1 MLLVS
6 LDDCVDLLAGF
17 AFKSQYFTDKVE
29 DIPHIKGENVSQGHI
44 LWGISKRWPVS
55 GWESLAKYQLRA
67 GDVVVAMDRPWVP
80 AGLKWPYIR
89 GEHPKALLVQRCARL
104 RSVSAKFEFVLPVVQ
119 GGQHQSVSLG
129 VGSCCDCLRFDCRHM
144 AAPVLFC
151 CHRQA
156 RFSI

>member
-29 DIPHIKGENVSQGHI
+29 DIPHVKGENVSQGHI

-80 AGLKWPYIR
+80 AGLKWPYINWNCWP
-89 GEHPKALLVQRCARL
+89 GETLRRC
-104 RSVSAKFEFVLPVVQ
+104 SKN
-119 GGQHQSVSLG
+119 
-129 VGSCCDCLRFDCRHM
+129 
-144 AAPVLFC
+144 
-151 CHRQA
+151 
-156 RFSI
+156 